1 MNNKGSNRI
10 HIILDATKAKRCD
23 WCGSPQSRRWS
34 TNEKGTFCSSECIK
48 AANSEE
54 RWTTALAAGCSAS
67 FFVLAWIWL
76 LVARPWVPSSF
87 FFLLLGLTL
96 FFVVPLSVKSIIQ
109 YNDHRFALEVP
120 KGSRRDIGVSEFS
133 LLQRVS
139 APVECPNCDA
149 NLDLSEI
156 KENMVYHCKYCGAS
170 GIIEIVA
177 MKE

>member
-1 MNNKGSNRI
+1 MDLVTSCAALGP
-10 HIILDATKAKRCD
+10 
-23 WCGSPQSRRWS
+23 PQ
-34 TNEKGTFCSSECIK
+34 
-48 AANSEE
+48 
-54 RWTTALAAGCSAS
+54 
-67 FFVLAWIWL
+67 
-76 LVARPWVPSSF
+76 F

-109 YNDHRFALEVP
+109 YNDHRFALEIP